1 MTNEELFDVFQEAM
15 RELEHSIRQIDNEAD
30 RYIINK
36 AIELIDSVAWKYEE
50 DEWMFEIMSERDALL
65 EQKHQNDD
73 WWSELDFWLNKRKTE
88 SKQIDIDRVLN
99 FIEDL
104 KR

>member
-1 MTNEELFDVFQEAM
+1 MANEELFDVFQEAM

-50 DEWMFEIMSERDALL
+50 DE
-65 EQKHQNDD
+65 
-73 WWSELDFWLNKRKTE
+73 
-88 SKQIDIDRVLN
+88 
-99 FIEDL
+99 
-104 KR
+104 